1 MNNKIPNEFIKV
13 SATLS
18 HHGNNEIVNIL
29 DGDLDTMYASSGK
42 YGAGSY
48 GDIYFTFSN
57 HKAVEGVE
65 FYTSNSRG
73 WGLVQRYEILYKNNL
88 STAGWTSIYG
98 VTEVEGSEGWRTAQ
112 FSPVLAKE
120 ICIRVY
126 ASHGGFVTVNEA
138 KIYQNLKF
146 DVDMTTLI
154 EEAYGKLS
162 LPDYLDLTLISE
174 VSAEFKGNV
183 EAEKIVDIIKYCYL
197 SKTDLDS
204 VKNGFI
210 RNMSVDIEKFC
221 NRLKIKRTEKLNFL
235 DMFIQGNQ
243 NILLIS
249 NKDCELFLLEHGDTL
264 VVKDTLK
271 VKSGLNKI
279 YIPNSGELF
288 FIGNSTTDVAL
299 KVYGADESSLFKMG
313 ESRFPEFMNSQKNR
327 SHIFIESKNFIANLR
342 KEWVENNF
350 NEHDFLDA
358 INTIDT
364 YFDYLY
370 NMVDMSL
377 FYEKNIVKRLLWIGD
392 SSEIAERRDST
403 IGSYLTFG
411 GDASL
416 FFKKG
421 IHKLVTPLF
430 CKLTSDEIASEEF
443 FSKELADILN
453 LGFFKTFELKYN
465 KRLELTKDIKKD
477 IFIKVL
483 MYSNSDRFMCRLYRN
498 YYSYDFLPE
507 EKPLD
512 RLVLW
517 MSELLFRNIG
527 ALFSQK
533 GYTISQ
539 EILDNCS
546 KYPNLFMNI
555 DELTS
560 ENYKEFKREEVSLFN
575 QNYLNRV
582 QEEERR

>member
-1 MNNKIPNEFIKV
+1 
-13 SATLS
+13 
-18 HHGNNEIVNIL
+18 
-29 DGDLDTMYASSGK
+29 
-42 YGAGSY
+42 
-48 GDIYFTFSN
+48 
-57 HKAVEGVE
+57 
-65 FYTSNSRG
+65 
-73 WGLVQRYEILYKNNL
+73 
-88 STAGWTSIYG
+88 
-98 VTEVEGSEGWRTAQ
+98 
-112 FSPVLAKE
+112 
-120 ICIRVY
+120 
-126 ASHGGFVTVNEA
+126 
-138 KIYQNLKF
+138 
-146 DVDMTTLI
+146 MTTLI

-416 FFKKG
+416 FFKNG
-421 IHKLVTPLF
+421 IHNFATPLI
-430 CKLTSDEIASEEF
+430 CRLTAEEMVSNKF
-443 FSKELADILN
+443 FSKELSDLLK
-453 LGFFKTFELKYN
+453 LGFYKTFEFKYN
-465 KRLELTKDIKKD
+465 KVLALTGENKKD
-477 IFIKVL
+477 IFIKIML
-483 MYSNSDRFMCRLYRN
+483 YSNSDRFITRLFRK
-498 YYSYDFLPE
+498 YYTYEFSE
-507 EKPLD
+507 NENPLD
-512 RLVLW
+512 KLALW
-517 MSELLFRNIG
+517 LSELICRNVASLFI
-527 ALFSQK
+527 QK
-533 GYTISQ
+533 GYTLSQ
-539 EILDNCS
+539 DTINLCN
-546 KYPNLFMNI
+546 KYPNLFLDIDNI
-555 DELTS
+555 TF
-560 ENYKEFKREEVSLFN
+560 ENHKEFFRRERELFN
-575 QNYLNRV
+575 QYYLNRIQ
-582 QEEERR
+582 QEVTR